1 MRFAEPFGI
10 YCFLIIAALIIF
22 YWWSSKKRKQLLGR
36 FAQAGLLPELLRGA
50 NMKRKRLKTVTLVIG
65 VSLALVSLLRPQ
77 WGFHWQEVKR
87 KGVDIV
93 IALDTSKSMLT
104 QDIKPSRLGRSKL
117 AIGDF
122 IRNLKSDRVGLV
134 AFAGSAFLECPLTID
149 YGGFLLALES
159 VDTDAIPKGGTS
171 LAAAIQAAI
180 RCYKGAAGKDKV
192 LIIITDG
199 EELESESAVMA
210 AAEEA
215 KKSGI
220 LIFCVG
226 IGSRDG
232 ELIPLAADGKIEFL
246 KDREGNV
253 VKSRLNEALLQKI
266 ALTTGGSYVR
276 STATEFGLDD
286 LYRQKLSKLE
296 KVEFKDKL
304 TKRYEERFQVPLTI
318 ALMLFLLEPLISE
331 KK

>member
-1 MRFAEPFGI
+1 MRFAAPYGI
-10 YCFLIIAALIIF
+10 YCFLIVAALIVS
-22 YWWSSKKRKQLLGR
+22 YWLSLKKHKQLLER
-36 FAQAGLLPELLRGA
+36 FAQAGLLPELLRGV
-50 NMKRKRLKTVTLVIG
+50 NVKRKRLKILMLILG
-65 VSLALVSLLRPQ
+65 VSLALVSLMRPQ

-104 QDIKPSRLGRSKL
+104 RDIKPSRLARSKL

-134 AFAGSAFLECPLTID
+134 AFAGSSFLECPLTID
-149 YGGFLLALES
+149 YGGFLLALDS
-159 VDTDAIPKGGTS
+159 IDTETIPKGGTS
-171 LAAAIQAAI
+171 LTTAVREAIS
-180 RCYKGAAGKDKV
+180 CYKGGSGKDKV

-199 EELESESAVMA
+199 EELESESSVLK

-215 KKSGI
+215 RKEGI

-226 IGSRDG
+226 IGSQDG
-232 ELIPLAADGKIEFL
+232 ELIALTVNGKTEFL
-246 KDREGNV
+246 KDQAGNV

-266 ALTTGGSYVR
+266 ALATGGSYVR
-276 STATEFGLDD
+276 AGATEFGLDA
-286 LYRQKLSKLE
+286 LYRQRISKLE
-296 KVEFKDKL
+296 KVEFQDKL
-304 TKRYEERFQVPLTI
+304 TKRYDERFQIPL
-318 ALMLFLLEPLISE
+318 ALALALFLLEPLISE

>member
-1 MRFAEPFGI
+1 MRFAEPFGL
-10 YCFLIIAALIIF
+10 YCILIVAALIIF

-50 NMKRKRLKTVTLVIG
+50 NMKRKRLKVIALVIG
-65 VSLALVSLLRPQ
+65 VSLALFSLLRPQ

-87 KGVDIV
+87 KGLDIV
-93 IALDTSKSMLT
+93 LALDTSKSMLT

-122 IRNLKSDRVGLV
+122 IRNLKNDRVGLV
-134 AFAGSAFLECPLTID
+134 AFAGSSFLECPLTVD

-159 VDTDAIPKGGTS
+159 IDTDTIPKGGTS
-171 LAAAIQAAI
+171 LAAAIEAAI
-180 RCYKGAAGKDKV
+180 RCYKGGSGKDKV

-199 EELESESAVMA
+199 EELESESAVMTA
-210 AAEEA
+210 AGEA
-215 KKSGI
+215 KKEGI
-220 LIFCVG
+220 LIFCIG

-232 ELIPLAADGKIEFL
+232 ELIPLAADGKTEFL

-276 STATEFGLDD
+276 STATEFGLDA

-296 KVEFKDKL
+296 KVEFQDKL

-331 KK
+331 RK